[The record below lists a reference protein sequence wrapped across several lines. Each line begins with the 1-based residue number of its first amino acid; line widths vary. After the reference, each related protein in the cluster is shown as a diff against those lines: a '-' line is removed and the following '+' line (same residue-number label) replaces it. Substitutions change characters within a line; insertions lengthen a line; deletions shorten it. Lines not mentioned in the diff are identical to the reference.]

1 MKPTTY
7 CYIFIRYFVE
17 KIILFVFI
25 SKISFA
31 DIISQQIWCCFHLLV
46 VLHYRLR
53 MTKRNSDWLIRTN
66 FRYLFLEAE
75 FKKNREIFFIAC
87 FIYTHNPLKQK
98 NNVCFNLTP
107 KTSKISIRFQKIIA
121 FFSNVWSQYYG
132 ELIYQDYSPMFHF
145 QINYFGTRHKIQM

>member
-7 CYIFIRYFVE
+7 CYIFVRYFVE

-75 FKKNREIFFIAC
+75 FKKNIEIFFINC
-87 FIYTHNPLKQK
+87 FIYTHNPLKGFYLLIVKLRIFRQNCQIRRYWTGDK
-98 NNVCFNLTP
+98 GSPPAKVFEILFFHRLQSKYENVHL
-107 KTSKISIRFQKIIA
+107 
-121 FFSNVWSQYYG
+121 
-132 ELIYQDYSPMFHF
+132 
-145 QINYFGTRHKIQM
+145 YFEQS